1 MTKLIRVL
9 AATVVLPG
17 AALAVTTVLVNAWWD
32 RLPDPIAVHWSS
44 EPDRAGARGLLVGAS
59 LILGGVLTVAFAT
72 FTVIALR
79 RGRPLPRV
87 GVGLGAGFA
96 AMPPAV
102 LLAVLVPNLDAPD
115 WHAATDSGVTVLV
128 MAGVTV
134 LGVVAAFTGG
144 LPGPVPASAEAR
156 PSVGLEPGQRAYWS
170 GRAENRAMLWSF
182 ALAPLAI
189 AVVPSGSQWLWV
201 AVLVAI
207 AELLTAL
214 TYRVTA
220 TVDATGVTIRFGVLG
235 FPRRHIELDAI
246 REATARELTT
256 FGDGGL
262 GIRVNPVSGT
272 TAYKVRGGPAL
283 ALVLESGRTVLVS
296 VADPETGAGLVND
309 LIAQRITRID

>member
-9 AATVVLPG
+9 TATAVLPG
-17 AALAVTTVLVNAWWD
+17 AVLAITAFLANAWWD
-32 RLPDPIAVHWSS
+32 RLPDPLATHWNNGPNGSTALG
-44 EPDRAGARGLLVGAS
+44 PFVLVC
-59 LILGGVLTVAFAT
+59 LILGGVLTIALAT
-72 FTVIALR
+72 FAVIALR
-79 RGRPLPRV
+79 RGRPLPRL
-87 GVGLGAGFA
+87 GAGLGAGFA

-115 WHAATDSGVTVLV
+115 WHAATGSGVIVLF
-128 MAGVTV
+128 MAGVAG

-144 LPGPVPASAEAR
+144 LPGPVPANAETR

-170 GRAENRAMLWSF
+170 GRAENRTMLWSF
-182 ALAPLAI
+182 ALAPLAV
-189 AVVPSGSQWLWV
+189 AVVPSGSPWLWV

-235 FPRRHIELDAI
+235 FPRRHIALDAI

-262 GIRVNPVSGT
+262 GIRFNPVNGT

-283 ALVLESGRTVLVS
+283 VLVLENGRTVLVS

-309 LIAQRITRID
+309 LIAQRITRIG